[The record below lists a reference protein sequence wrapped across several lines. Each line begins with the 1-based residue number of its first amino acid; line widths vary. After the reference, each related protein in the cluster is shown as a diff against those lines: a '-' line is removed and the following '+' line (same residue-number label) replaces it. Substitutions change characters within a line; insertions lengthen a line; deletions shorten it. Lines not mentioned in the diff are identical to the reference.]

1 MLMNNNA
8 GREARIHY
16 LDGTFRLLA
25 QGDYVRCAVTGTR
38 IPLEQLRYWNVA
50 RQEPYV
56 DATASLE
63 GERRAGPASGHCWS

>member
-1 MLMNNNA
+1 MLMNQG

-16 LDGTFRLLA
+16 LAGTFRLLA
-25 QGDYVRCAVTGTR
+25 HGDYVRCAVTGTR
-38 IPLEQLRYWNVA
+38 IPLDQLRYWSIA

-63 GERRAGPASGHCWS
+63 GERRAC